1 MNLLVVCQHYKPEPF
16 RLSDICERLVSEGHK
31 VTVVTGV
38 PNYPEGEI
46 YSGYKLFKNKTEQ
59 IGGVTVHRC
68 FTIPRKRGI
77 IFRFL
82 NYYSFA
88 WASTLRLLSLKER
101 FDVVLVN
108 QLSPVMMAQG
118 AIKYAKKHKLNT
130 VLYCLDLWP
139 ESLVAGGVAQ
149 GSLIYNIFFKISRKI
164 YKNANKILV
173 SSKSFCDYFDNVLNI
188 EGEREYLPQYAED
201 LFDGI
206 PPVEPHAPPFNL
218 TFAGNVGDMQSVETI
233 IGAAR
238 LMKDDPRAVFNIVG
252 DGIALERCKALAK
265 GLDNVVFHG
274 RRPIEDMPE
283 FYKEADAMIVSLK
296 DDPIISYTLPG
307 KVQSYMA
314 SARAIIG
321 SINGEAAKVIADANC
336 GVCAPSQDE
345 VALKNQI
352 LTLLDNPERFA
363 VYGNHA
369 REYYLSHFEKDA
381 FIKKLINILEQYKK

>member
-16 RLSDICERLVSEGHK
+16 RLSDICERLVADGHK

-46 YSGYKLFKNKTEQ
+46 YKGYRLFKNKTEQ
-59 IGGVTVHRC
+59 IEGVTVHRC
-68 FTIPRKRGI
+68 FTIPRKRGVL
-77 IFRFL
+77 FRFL

-88 WASTLRLLSLKER
+88 WASTLRLLMMKER
-101 FDVVLVN
+101 FDVVLIN

-139 ESLVAGGVAQ
+139 ESLVAGGIAP
-149 GSLIYNIFFKISRKI
+149 GSLIYKIFYKISKKI
-164 YKNANKILV
+164 YRGADKILV
-173 SSKSFCDYFDNVLNI
+173 SSQSFCDYFKNVLQI
-188 EGEREYLPQYAED
+188 EGEQGYLPQYAED
-201 LFDGI
+201 LFDNV
-206 PPVEPHAPPFNL
+206 PPATPHAAPYHL
-218 TFAGNVGDMQSVETI
+218 TFAGNIGDMQSVETI

-238 LMKDDPRAVFNIVG
+238 LMKDDPRAIFNIIG
-252 DGIALERCKALAK
+252 DGIALDRCKELAK
-265 GLDNVVFHG
+265 DLPNVVFHG
-274 RRPIEDMPE
+274 RRPLEEMPE
-283 FYKEADAMIVSLK
+283 FYARADAMIVSLK

-307 KVQSYMA
+307 KVQTYMA

-345 VALKNQI
+345 AALKEKI
-352 LTLLDNPERFA
+352 TDLLDHPERFIT
-363 VYGNHA
+363 YGANA
-369 REYYLSHFEKDA
+369 KDYYLSHFDKDA
-381 FIKKLINILEQYKK
+381 FIKKLTNVLEEYKA